1 MKTESTTVHLDDLK
15 GWSKLEQH
23 EQQVVSTATHE
34 VIAALHNET
43 MSQLEQGRQLVVIR
57 KILEPHGMFLAHV
70 KSNFGW
76 SRATAYRR
84 IDEFEKA
91 SRRLKKPV
99 LEVAMRR
106 GYKTSQLRIVEDNPP
121 PSDNPIEIGRHLD
134 KLERTPRE
142 LKQPDP
148 VRHNPDASLKECIN
162 FAWNRYDKLPHN
174 GKTRAAWVRSL
185 MGMLMTK
192 FGFGTGQTFEPMAIP
207 EAFRAVPRGRPRIK
221 RVA

>member
-1 MKTESTTVHLDDLK
+1 MKTETTTVHLDDLN
-15 GWSKLEQH
+15 GWSNLEHH
-23 EQQVVSTATHE
+23 EQQLVTTATHE
-34 VIAALHNET
+34 AIAALHNEST
-43 MSQLEQGRQLVVIR
+43 SQLEQGKQLAIIR
-57 KILEPHGMFLAHV
+57 KILEPHKMFLSHIRA
-70 KSNFGW
+70 NFGM

-84 IDEFEKA
+84 IDEYEKA

-121 PSDNPIEIGRHLD
+121 PSDNPVEIGRHLD

-142 LKQPDP
+142 VKPQPEP
-148 VRHNPDASLKECIN
+148 VRINQDVILKECIN
-162 FAWNRYDKLPHN
+162 FAWSRYEKLPHN

-192 FGFGTGQTFEPMAIP
+192 FGFGAGQTFEPMAIP
-207 EAFRAVPRGRPRIK
+207 DAFRAVPRGRPRK
-221 RVA
+221 VA